1 MQRTVSSY
9 HHAHDHAS
17 HRPGTLDHRYRG
29 EHPVRTLGYLLRPDR
44 RRIAVAAAVFVV
56 KHSPVWLLPLITANI
71 IDVVVQHR
79 PERELW
85 LNAGALLCVL
95 LLNYPMHLLYVR
107 CLGGSVRRMGTALRD
122 ALCRRMQ
129 QLSIGYHSRTSAGVL
144 QAKVVRDVESVEQ
157 MVQQSADMGLAAVIT
172 LSGGLSVIAVRVPSF
187 LPVFLVVV
195 PAAALLVMRLRARL
209 RSHNE
214 SFRQEVEQ
222 LSARVSEMTSL
233 IPITRA
239 HGLERT
245 ALGRVDGSLRQVFTA
260 GLRLDLLNGRFGAL
274 AWILLNSLGVACLA
288 GSALV
293 AYHGWLP
300 ITAGDV
306 VMLSAFFT
314 TLTGSMTTLLSLAP
328 IISKGLES
336 VRSAGEV
343 LQAPDLESNAG
354 KDRADEVQGRIDFE
368 GVGFGYEGVDSP
380 AVEDFTLSARPGET
394 VALVGASGAGKSTVL
409 NLLIGFIRPTSG
421 RILLDGTDMAT
432 LDLRSYRRFLS
443 VVPQDSILFEG
454 TIRENVTYGMGETDE
469 HTVRQALRD
478 ANALDF
484 VEDLP
489 DGLSTVVGERGA
501 RLSGGQ
507 KQRLAIARALIRDP
521 RVLILDEAT
530 SALDTRSEALVQ
542 EALARLI
549 HGRTVFV
556 VAHRLSTIRAADRI
570 VAMDRGRIAEVGTHE
585 ELVDRGGVYAGL
597 QPARSA

>member
-1 MQRTVSSY
+1 MQQPLSLPRQLS
-9 HHAHDHAS
+9 A
-17 HRPGTLDHRYRG
+17 LDHRYRG
-29 EHPVRTLGYLLRPDR
+29 EHPIRTLGYLLRPDR
-44 RRIAVAAAVFVV
+44 RRLALGVAAFIV
-56 KHSPVWLLPLITANI
+56 KHSPIWLLPLITANI

-85 LNAGALLCVL
+85 ANAGALLFVL
-95 LLNYPMHLLYVR
+95 VLNYPLHLLYVR
-107 CLGGSVRRMGTALRD
+107 CLNGSVRRMGTSLRD

-144 QAKVVRDVESVEQ
+144 QAKVVRDVETVEQ
-157 MVQQSADMGLAAVIT
+157 MVQQSADMGLAGIVT
-172 LSGGLSVIAVRVPSF
+172 LTGGLVVIAVRVPSF

-195 PAAALLVMRLRARL
+195 PLAALLVMKLRSRL

-239 HGLERT
+239 HGLEHA
-245 ALGRVDGSLRQVFTA
+245 ALGRVDGSLRQVLLA

-314 TLTGSMTTLLSLAP
+314 TLTGSMSTLLSLAP
-328 IISKGLES
+328 VISKGLES

-343 LQAPDLESNAG
+343 LQAPDLENNAG
-354 KDRADEVQGRIDFE
+354 KDLVERVEGRIDFE
-368 GVGFGYEGVDSP
+368 QVGFAYEGAGGT

-432 LDLRSYRRFLS
+432 LDLRSYRQFLS
-443 VVPQDSILFEG
+443 VVPQESILFEG
-454 TIRENVTYGMGETDE
+454 TIRDNVTYGMGDTDE
-469 HTVRQALRD
+469 RAVRRALAD
-478 ANALDF
+478 ANALEF
-484 VEDLP
+484 VDALP
-489 DGLSTVVGERGA
+489 DGIHTVVGERGA

-542 EALARLI
+542 EALARLV

-585 ELVDRGGVYAGL
+585 ELVRGSGVYAGL
-597 QPARSA
+597 QPKRPA

>member
-1 MQRTVSSY
+1 MQQPLSLPRQLS
-9 HHAHDHAS
+9 A
-17 HRPGTLDHRYRG
+17 LDHRYRG
-29 EHPVRTLGYLLRPDR
+29 EHPIRTLGYLLRPDR
-44 RRIAVAAAVFVV
+44 RRLALGVAAFIV
-56 KHSPVWLLPLITANI
+56 KHSPIWLLPLITANI

-85 LNAGALLCVL
+85 ANAGALLFVL
-95 LLNYPMHLLYVR
+95 VLNYPLHLLYVR
-107 CLGGSVRRMGTALRD
+107 CLNGSVRRMGTSLRD

-144 QAKVVRDVESVEQ
+144 QAKVVRDVETVEQ
-157 MVQQSADMGLAAVIT
+157 MVQQSADMGLAGIVT
-172 LSGGLSVIAVRVPSF
+172 LTGGLVVIAVRVPSF

-195 PAAALLVMRLRARL
+195 PLAALLVMKLRSRL

-239 HGLERT
+239 HGLEHA
-245 ALGRVDGSLRQVFTA
+245 ALGRVDGSLRQVLLA

-314 TLTGSMTTLLSLAP
+314 TLTGSMSTLLSLAP
-328 IISKGLES
+328 VISKGLES

-343 LQAPDLESNAG
+343 LQAPDLENNAG
-354 KDRADEVQGRIDFE
+354 KDLVERVEGRIDFE
-368 GVGFGYEGVDSP
+368 QVGFAYEGSGGA

-432 LDLRSYRRFLS
+432 LDLRSYRQFLS
-443 VVPQDSILFEG
+443 VVPQESILFEG
-454 TIRENVTYGMGETDE
+454 TIRDNVTYGMGDTDE
-469 HTVRQALRD
+469 RAVRRALAD
-478 ANALDF
+478 ANALEF
-484 VEDLP
+484 VDALP
-489 DGLSTVVGERGA
+489 DGIHTVVGERGA

-542 EALARLI
+542 EALARLV

-585 ELVDRGGVYAGL
+585 ELVRGGGVYAGL
-597 QPARSA
+597 QPKRPA

>member
-1 MQRTVSSY
+1 MQHTLALPPQLS
-9 HHAHDHAS
+9 A
-17 HRPGTLDHRYRG
+17 LDHRYRG

-44 RRIAVAAAVFVV
+44 ARLVLAVLAFVV
-56 KHSPVWLLPLITANI
+56 KHSPIWLLPLITANI
-71 IDVVVQHR
+71 IDIVVRHS

-85 LNAGALLCVL
+85 LNAGALLFVL
-95 LLNYPMHLLYVR
+95 VLNYPMHLLYVR
-107 CLGGSVRRMGTALRD
+107 CLNGSVRRMGTSLRQ

-129 QLSIGYHSRTSAGVL
+129 QLSIGYHARTSAGVL
-144 QAKVVRDVESVEQ
+144 QAKVVRDVELVEH
-157 MVQQSADMGLAAVIT
+157 MVQQSADMGLAGIVT
-172 LSGGLSVIAVRVPSF
+172 LIGGLAVIAVRVPAF

-195 PAAALLVMRLRARL
+195 PAAAFLVMKLRTRLRT
-209 RSHNE
+209 HNE

-239 HGLERT
+239 HGLEKA
-245 ALGRVDGSLRQVFTA
+245 ALGRVDGPLSQVLTA
-260 GLRLDLLNGRFGAL
+260 GLRLDVLNGRFGAM
-274 AWILLNSLGVACLA
+274 AWILLNSLGVGCLA

-293 AYHGWLP
+293 AYHGWLA

-314 TLTGSMTTLLSLAP
+314 TLTGSVSTLLSLAP
-328 IISKGLES
+328 VISQGLES

-343 LQAPDLESNAG
+343 LQAPDLEVNAG
-354 KDRADEVQGRIDFE
+354 KERVESVEGRIDFE
-368 GVGFGYEGVDSP
+368 NTGFSYEGASGD
-380 AVEDFTLSARPGET
+380 AVRDFTLSARPGET

-421 RILLDGTDMAT
+421 RILLDGRDMAS
-432 LDLRSYRRFLS
+432 LDLRTYRRFLS
-443 VVPQDSILFEG
+443 VVPQESILFEG
-454 TIRENVTYGMGETDE
+454 TVEENVTYGLGDTDE

-478 ANALDF
+478 ANALEF
-484 VEDLP
+484 VQALP
-489 DGLSTVVGERGA
+489 DGIHTVVGERGA

-521 RVLILDEAT
+521 KVLILDEAT

-542 EALARLI
+542 EALARLVR
-549 HGRTVFV
+549 GRTVFV

-570 VAMDRGRIAEVGTHE
+570 VAMEDGKVAESGTHE
-585 ELVDRGGVYAGL
+585 ELMRLGGVYAGL
-597 QPARSA
+597 HPSRVA

>member
-1 MQRTVSSY
+1 MLV
-9 HHAHDHAS
+9 
-17 HRPGTLDHRYRG
+17 
-29 EHPVRTLGYLLRPDR
+29 
-44 RRIAVAAAVFVV
+44 
-56 KHSPVWLLPLITANI
+56 
-71 IDVVVQHR
+71 
-79 PERELW
+79 
-85 LNAGALLCVL
+85 
-95 LLNYPMHLLYVR
+95 LNYPMHLLYVR

-172 LSGGLSVIAVRVPSF
+172 LSGGLTVIAVRVPSF

-354 KDRADEVQGRIDFE
+354 KDRVDEVQGRIDFE

-421 RILLDGTDMAT
+421 RLLLDGTGMAT

-469 HTVRQALRD
+469 HAVRQALRD